1 MEHEDAARDA
11 AGSATIHKAS
21 HRSAGMRA
29 PAMTAPDIVPVHED
43 LAMRAGVLRVTRAGA
58 GAPVILLHGG
68 FGCWAHWIG
77 NISALASERLV
88 IAPDLPGF
96 GASWDPGHCLSPEEQ
111 ASVVLEM
118 MDLLGIESA
127 HLAGFS
133 FGTLVAVHLAL
144 AQPQRVR
151 SVTLVNLP
159 GVGERTPEALALP
172 SRLSAL
178 SREQGKRAG
187 VNGSLRELML
197 CQHQLIDDAL
207 VDLIGDSIAR
217 CRYVT
222 RSISKASQ
230 MIPLLAQLQCPAM
243 VMIGARDPFHSN
255 DLEGRRAR
263 IDAVLGAGA
272 VRIVPDAA
280 HWLQYDQADVFN
292 RALIKFT
299 RAGKQT

>member
-1 MEHEDAARDA
+1 M
-11 AGSATIHKAS
+11 S
-21 HRSAGMRA
+21 A
-29 PAMTAPDIVPVHED
+29 PAMEAPGTVPLHED
-43 LAMRAGVLRVTRAGA
+43 LALSGGVLRVTRAGA
-58 GAPVILLHGG
+58 GTPVILLHGG

-96 GASWDPGHCLSPEEQ
+96 GASWDPGYCLSPEEQ
-111 ASVVLEM
+111 AAVVLEM
-118 MDLLGIESA
+118 MDRLGIASA

-133 FGTLVAVHLAL
+133 FGTLVAVQLAL

-243 VMIGARDPFHSN
+243 VLIGARDPFHSN

-272 VRIVPDAA
+272 ARIVPDAA

-292 RALIKFT
+292 RALIEFT
-299 RAGKQT
+299 GAGKQT